1 MLRMNRIF
9 RDRSHPFEA
18 FNDEKL
24 FRKFRFRRQDIIA
37 ITDDIERDI
46 NIASRSGSLSP
57 LLQVLVTLRYY
68 ASGSFLDVCG
78 ELIGIDQSTVSR
90 TVIQITEAFLRQV
103 PNHVRLPNRCQ
114 ADRTKAKFYDTNGFP
129 NVVGCI
135 EGTQIRIQ
143 APSENEQQVGL
154 STGRVIN
161 RKGYHSINVQ
171 VRGVCFYIYT
181 CVRLP
186 YMCVGVEPLRPG

>member
-9 RDRSHPFEA
+9 RDRTHPFEA
-18 FNDEKL
+18 FDDEKL
-24 FRKFRFRRQDIIA
+24 FRKFRFRLHDIIG

-46 NIASRSGSLSP
+46 NIANRSGSLTP

-68 ASGSFLDVCG
+68 ASSSFQDVCG

-90 TVIQITEAFLRQV
+90 TVTRVTVAFLRQV
-103 PNHVRLPNRCQ
+103 PNYVRLPNQRQ

-135 EGTQIRIQ
+135 DGTQIRIQ
-143 APSENEQQVGL
+143 APSENEHEF
-154 STGRVIN
+154 IN

-171 VRGVCFYIYT
+171 VRGVCFCIFISVYLT
-181 CVRLP
+181 TNN
-186 YMCVGVEPLRPG
+186 

>member
-78 ELIGIDQSTVSR
+78 ELLGIDQSTVSR

-103 PNHVRLPNRCQ
+103 HNHVRLPNRLQ

-135 EGTQIRIQ
+135 DGTQIRIQ
-143 APSENEQQVGL
+143 APSENEQQEGL
-154 STGRVIN
+154 STGRVIIPPMF
-161 RKGYHSINVQ
+161 R
-171 VRGVCFYIYT
+171 
-181 CVRLP
+181 
-186 YMCVGVEPLRPG
+186 